1 MKRITIAAM
10 LLLSLGGCSLFG
22 RGGGDKG
29 PKTPLLGE
37 RVPILTYEGG
47 AEIDPAMADMPVVVP
62 PAEVNTAWA
71 QPGGNERKAMGHL
84 ALGTALGRAW
94 SVSVAGGSKKERLA
108 AAPVVANDTVFVIDT
123 AAVVHAFA
131 ASNGSE
137 RWRTNLGVK
146 GDGDSSVFGGGA
158 SFDNGKI
165 YATTG
170 VGDVAALDATT
181 GNVLWKVRPAGP
193 IRGAP
198 TVANGQ
204 LYVITQDNQIF
215 ALNAEDGKTI
225 WNQAGS
231 LENSGIFGVAAPS
244 VAQGT
249 VIAGFSSGELTA
261 YRYENGRAVWQDAL
275 SRTTMSTAVASL
287 SDIDADPV
295 IADGKVYA
303 IGQGGRMVAMDIVT
317 GQRLWE
323 LNIGGI
329 ATPWIAGDWLFVV
342 TDQAQLLCIARASGK
357 VRWMTQLP
365 LWRKPKKKDKFI
377 SWIGPVL
384 AGDRLILANTR
395 GSLLNVGVA
404 DGKIG
409 NGTNIGND
417 VYLPPVVANNT
428 LYILDAKGHL
438 SAWR

>member
-10 LLLSLGGCSLFG
+10 MMLTLGGCGIFK
-22 RGGGDKG
+22 GGGEKG

-37 RVPILTYEGG
+37 RVPILTYENG
-47 AEIDPAMADMPVVVP
+47 AEVDAGLADIPVVVP
-62 PAEVNTAWA
+62 PAEANTAWT
-71 QPGGNERKAMGHL
+71 QPGGNERKAMVHL

-94 SVSVAGGSKKERLA
+94 SVSIAGGSKKVRLA
-108 AAPVVANDTVFVIDT
+108 AAPVVANDTVYVIDT
-123 AAVVHAFA
+123 DAVVHAFA
-131 ASNGSE
+131 SSNGSE
-137 RWRTNLGVK
+137 RWRTSLGVS
-146 GDGDSSVFGGGA
+146 GDGKDSLFGGGV
-158 SFDNGKI
+158 SFDGGKV
-165 YATTG
+165 YATNG

-181 GNVLWKVRPAGP
+181 GAVLWKVRPAGP
-193 IRGAP
+193 MRGAP

-204 LYVITQDNQIF
+204 IYAITQDNQIYAF
-215 ALNAEDGKTI
+215 NAEDGKTV
-225 WNQAGS
+225 WNEAGT

-249 VIAGFSSGELTA
+249 VVAGFSSGELTA

-275 SRTTMSTAVASL
+275 SRTNMSTAVASL

-303 IGQGGRMVAMDIVT
+303 IGQGGRMVALDIIT

-329 ATPWIAGDWLFVV
+329 ATPWVAGDWLFVV
-342 TDQAQLLCIARASGK
+342 TDQAQLLCISRASGK
-357 VRWMTQLP
+357 VRWITQLP
-365 LWRKPKKKDKFI
+365 HWGKPKKKDKLI
-377 SWIGPVL
+377 SWTGPVL
-384 AGDRLILANTR
+384 AGDRLILTNTR
-395 GSLLNVGVA
+395 GSLLNVAIA

-409 NGTNIGND
+409 NGTNIGSD
-417 VYLPPVVANNT
+417 IYLPPVVANNT

>member
-10 LLLSLGGCSLFG
+10 LVLSLGGCSIFG
-22 RGGGDKG
+22 RGGDKG

-37 RVPILTYEGG
+37 RVAILTYEGG
-47 AEIDPAMADMPVVVP
+47 AEVDPALADVPVVVP
-62 PAEVNTAWA
+62 TAEVNTNWA
-71 QPGGNERKAMGHL
+71 QPGGNERKEMGHL

-94 SVSVAGGSKKERLA
+94 SVSVAGGSKKVRLA
-108 AAPVVANDTVFVIDT
+108 ASPVVANDTVYVIDT
-123 AAVVHAFA
+123 AATVHAFA
-131 ASNGSE
+131 ASGGAE
-137 RWRTNLGVK
+137 RWRTSLGVR
-146 GDGDSSVFGGGA
+146 GDGNDSVFGGGV
-158 SFDNGKI
+158 SFDGGRV
-165 YATTG
+165 YATNG

-181 GNVLWKVRPAGP
+181 GNVLWKVRPSGP

-198 TVANGQ
+198 TVASGQ
-204 LYVITQDNQIF
+204 IYVITQDNQIY
-215 ALNAEDGKTI
+215 ALNAEDGKTV

-249 VIAGFSSGELTA
+249 VVAGFSSGELTA

-275 SRTTMSTAVASL
+275 SRTSMSTAVASL

-303 IGQGGRMVAMDIVT
+303 IGQGGRMVALDIIT

-323 LNIGGI
+323 LNVGGI
-329 ATPWIAGDWLFVV
+329 STPWIAGDWLFVV

-357 VRWMTQLP
+357 VRWISQLP
-365 LWRKPKKKDKFI
+365 HWRKPKKKDKLI
-377 SWIGPVL
+377 SWTGPVL
-384 AGDRLILANTR
+384 AGDRLILGNTL
-395 GSLLNVGVA
+395 GGLVNVAVA

-409 NGTNIGND
+409 TGVDVGSS

-428 LYILDAKGHL
+428 LFILDSDGRL

>member
-10 LLLSLGGCSLFG
+10 LMLSLSGCGIF
-22 RGGGDKG
+22 RGSSEKG

-37 RVPILTYEGG
+37 RVPILTHEGG
-47 AEIDPAMADMPVVVP
+47 AEVDPGLASAPVVVP
-62 PAEVNTAWA
+62 PAEVNTSWA

-84 ALGTALGRAW
+84 ALGTALSRAW
-94 SVSVAGGSKKERLA
+94 SVSIAGGSKKVRLA
-108 AAPVVANDTVFVIDT
+108 ASPVVANDTVYVIDT
-123 AAVVHAFA
+123 DAVVHAFA
-131 ASNGSE
+131 TSNGSE
-137 RWRTNLGVK
+137 RWRKSLGVS
-146 GDGDSSVFGGGA
+146 GDGKDSLFGGGV
-158 SFDNGKI
+158 SFDGGKL
-165 YATTG
+165 YATNG
-170 VGDVAALDATT
+170 VGDVAALDAST

-193 IRGAP
+193 MRGAP

-204 LYVITQDNQIF
+204 IYAITQDNQIF
-215 ALNAEDGKTI
+215 ALNAEDGKTV
-225 WNQAGS
+225 WNEAGT

-249 VIAGFSSGELTA
+249 VVAGFSSGELTA

-275 SRTTMSTAVASL
+275 SRTNMTTAVASL

-295 IADGKVYA
+295 IEDGKVYA
-303 IGQGGRMVAMDIVT
+303 IGQGGRMVALDIIT

-329 ATPWIAGDWLFVV
+329 STPAVVGDWIFVV

-357 VRWMTQLP
+357 VRWLSQLP
-365 LWRKPKKKDKFI
+365 LWRKPKKKDQYI
-377 SWIGPVL
+377 SWIGPVV
-384 AGDRLILANTR
+384 AGDRLVLANTR
-395 GSLLNVGVA
+395 GSLINVALA
-404 DGKIG
+404 DGAIG
-409 NGTNIGND
+409 NGTNVGSD
-417 VYLPPVVANNT
+417 VYLAPVVANST

>member
-10 LLLSLGGCSLFG
+10 MMLTLSGCGIF

-47 AEIDPAMADMPVVVP
+47 AEVDAALADVPVTVP
-62 PAEVNTAWA
+62 SAEVNAVWA
-71 QPGGNERKAMGHL
+71 QTGGNERKAMGHL
-84 ALGTALGRAW
+84 ALGTALSRAW
-94 SVSVAGGSKKERLA
+94 SSSIAGGSKKVRLA
-108 AAPVVANDTVFVIDT
+108 ASPVVANDTVYAIDT
-123 AAVVHAFA
+123 DAVIHAFA
-131 ASNGSE
+131 SSNGSE
-137 RWRTNLGVK
+137 RWRRSLGVS
-146 GDGDSSVFGGGA
+146 GDGKDSVFGGGV
-158 SFDNGKI
+158 SFDGGRL
-165 YATTG
+165 YATNG

-193 IRGAP
+193 MRGAP
-198 TVANGQ
+198 TIAGGQ
-204 LYVITQDNQIF
+204 IYVITQDNQIY
-215 ALNAEDGKTI
+215 ALNAEDGKTV
-225 WNQAGS
+225 WNESGT

-249 VIAGFSSGELTA
+249 VVAGFSSGELTA

-275 SRTTMSTAVASL
+275 SRTNMSTAVASL

-295 IADGKVYA
+295 IVDGKVYA
-303 IGQGGRMVAMDIVT
+303 IGQGGRMVALDIVT

-329 ATPWIAGDWLFVV
+329 ATPWVAGDWIFVV
-342 TDQAQLLCIARASGK
+342 TDQAQLLCISRASGK

-365 LWRKPKKKDKFI
+365 QWRKPKKKDKYI
-377 SWIGPVL
+377 AWNGPIL
-384 AGDRLILANTR
+384 AGDRLILTNTR
-395 GSLLNVGVA
+395 GSLLNVAIA

-417 VYLPPVVANNT
+417 IYLPPVVANNT

>member
-10 LLLSLGGCSLFG
+10 LLLSLGGCSIFG
-22 RGGGDKG
+22 RGGDKG

-47 AEIDPAMADMPVVVP
+47 AEIDPAMADMPVTIP
-62 PAEVNTAWA
+62 AAEVNTSWA

-94 SVSVAGGSKKERLA
+94 SVSIAGGSKKVRLA
-108 AAPVVANDTVFVIDT
+108 AAPVVANDTVYVMDT
-123 AAVVHAFA
+123 AATVHAFA
-131 ASNGSE
+131 ASTGAE
-137 RWRTNLGVK
+137 RWKTSLGVK
-146 GDGDSSVFGGGA
+146 GDGNDSVFGGGV
-158 SFDNGKI
+158 SFDGGHLF
-165 YATTG
+165 ATNG
-170 VGDVAALDATT
+170 VGDVAALDAGT
-181 GNVLWKVRPAGP
+181 GSVLWKVRPSGP

-204 LYVITQDNQIF
+204 IYVITQDNQIY
-215 ALNAEDGKTI
+215 ALNAEDGKTV

-231 LENSGIFGVAAPS
+231 LENSGIFGAAAPS

-249 VIAGFSSGELTA
+249 VVAGFSSGELTA

-275 SRTTMSTAVASL
+275 SRTSMSTAVASL

-303 IGQGGRMVAMDIVT
+303 IGQGGRMVALDIVT

-329 ATPWIAGDWLFVV
+329 STPWIAGDWLFVV

-357 VRWMTQLP
+357 VRWISQLP
-365 LWRKPKKKDKFI
+365 HWRKPKKKDKLI
-377 SWIGPVL
+377 SWTGPVL
-384 AGDRLILANTR
+384 AGDRLLLANTQ
-395 GSLLNVGVA
+395 GGIVNVRVA
-404 DGKIG
+404 DGKVGTSVNAG
-409 NGTNIGND
+409 NAI
-417 VYLPPVVANNT
+417 YLPPVVANNT
-428 LYILDAKGHL
+428 LYILDSDGRL

>member
-10 LLLSLGGCSLFG
+10 LMLTLGGCSIF
-22 RGGGDKG
+22 RGGDERG

-37 RVPILTYEGG
+37 RVPILTLEGDV
-47 AEIDPAMADMPVVVP
+47 EVDPGLADTPVSIP
-62 PAEVNTAWA
+62 PAEVNTGWT

-84 ALGTALGRAW
+84 ALGTALGRVW
-94 SVSVAGGSKKERLA
+94 STSIAGGSKKARLA
-108 AAPVVANDTVFVIDT
+108 AAPVVANDTVYVIDT
-123 AAVVHAFA
+123 DAVVHAFA

-137 RWRTNLGVK
+137 RWRKSLGVS
-146 GDGDSSVFGGGA
+146 GDGKDSVFGGGV
-158 SFDNGKI
+158 SFDGGRL
-165 YATTG
+165 YATNG
-170 VGDVAALDATT
+170 IGDVAALDAAT
-181 GNVLWKVRPAGP
+181 GDVLWKVRPAGP
-193 IRGAP
+193 VRGAP
-198 TVANGQ
+198 TVAGGQ
-204 LYVITQDNQIF
+204 VYAITQDNQIY
-215 ALNAEDGKTI
+215 ALNAEDGKTL
-225 WNQAGS
+225 WNEAGT

-249 VIAGFSSGELTA
+249 VVAGFSSGELTA

-275 SRTTMSTAVASL
+275 SRTSMSTAVASL

-295 IADGKVYA
+295 IFEGKVYA
-303 IGQGGRMVAMDIVT
+303 IGQGGRMVALDIVT

-329 ATPWIAGDWLFVV
+329 STPWVTGDWIFVV

-357 VRWMTQLP
+357 VRWISQLP
-365 LWRKPKKKDKFI
+365 QWRKPKKKDKLI
-377 SWIGPVL
+377 SWTGPVL

-395 GSLLNVGVA
+395 GGLINVAVA

-409 NGTNIGND
+409 SSVEAGNSI
-417 VYLPPVVANNT
+417 YLSPVVANNT
-428 LYILDAKGHL
+428 LYILDGDGRL

>member
-10 LLLSLGGCSLFG
+10 LLLSLGGCGIFG
-22 RGGGDKG
+22 RGGDKG

-47 AEIDPAMADMPVVVP
+47 AEIDPGMADMPVVVP
-62 PAEVNTAWA
+62 AAEVNASWA
-71 QPGGNERKAMGHL
+71 QPGGNERKEMGHL

-94 SVSVAGGSKKERLA
+94 SVSVAGGSKKVRLA
-108 AAPVVANDTVFVIDT
+108 ASPVVANDTVYVVDT
-123 AAVVHAFA
+123 AATVHAFA

-137 RWRTNLGVK
+137 RWRTSLGVR
-146 GDGDSSVFGGGA
+146 GDGNDSVFGGGA
-158 SFDNGKI
+158 SFDGGRVYVTN
-165 YATTG
+165 G
-170 VGDVAALDATT
+170 VGDVAALDAST
-181 GNVLWKVRPAGP
+181 GSVLWKVRPSGP

-204 LYVITQDNQIF
+204 IYVITQDNQIY
-215 ALNAEDGKTI
+215 ALNAEDGKTV

-249 VIAGFSSGELTA
+249 VVAGFSSGELTA

-275 SRTTMSTAVASL
+275 SRTSISTAVASL

-303 IGQGGRMVAMDIVT
+303 IGQGGRMVALDIVT

-323 LNIGGI
+323 LNVGGI

-357 VRWMTQLP
+357 VRWISQLP
-365 LWRKPKKKDKFI
+365 HWRKPKKKDKLI
-377 SWIGPVL
+377 SWTGPVL
-384 AGDRLILANTR
+384 AGDRLILANTL
-395 GSLLNVGVA
+395 GGIVNVAVA

-409 NGTNIGND
+409 TSVDAGNA

-428 LYILDAKGHL
+428 LYILDSSGHL

>member
-10 LLLSLGGCSLFG
+10 MMLTLGGCGIF
-22 RGGGDKG
+22 RGGGEKG

-37 RVPILTYEGG
+37 RVPILTLEGA
-47 AEIDPAMADMPVVVP
+47 AEVDASLADVPVTVP
-62 PAEVNTAWA
+62 PAEVNAAWA
-71 QPGGNERKAMGHL
+71 QSGGNELKAMDHL

-94 SVSVAGGSKKERLA
+94 SVSIAGGSKKVRLA
-108 AAPVVANDTVFVIDT
+108 ASPVVANDTVYVIDT
-123 AAVVHAFA
+123 DAVVHAFA

-137 RWRTNLGVK
+137 RWRKSLGVS
-146 GDGDSSVFGGGA
+146 GDGKDSVFGGGV
-158 SFDNGKI
+158 SFDAGRV
-165 YATTG
+165 YATNG

-193 IRGAP
+193 MRGAP
-198 TVANGQ
+198 TVTSGQ
-204 LYVITQDNQIF
+204 IYAITQDNQIY

-225 WNQAGS
+225 WNEAGT
-231 LENSGIFGVAAPS
+231 LESSGIFGVAAPS

-249 VIAGFSSGELTA
+249 VVAGFSSGELTA

-275 SRTTMSTAVASL
+275 SRTSMSTAVASL

-295 IADGKVYA
+295 IVDGKVYA
-303 IGQGGRMVAMDIVT
+303 IGQGGRMVALDIVT

-329 ATPWIAGDWLFVV
+329 STPWVAGDWIFVV

-365 LWRKPKKKDKFI
+365 MWRKPKKKDQYI
-377 SWIGPVL
+377 SWIGPIL
-384 AGDRLILANTR
+384 AGNRLILANTR
-395 GSLLNVGVA
+395 GSLLNVAVA

-409 NGTNIGND
+409 NGTNVGND
-417 VYLPPVVANNT
+417 IYLPPVVANNT

>member
-1 MKRITIAAM
+1 
-10 LLLSLGGCSLFG
+10 
-22 RGGGDKG
+22 
-29 PKTPLLGE
+29 
-37 RVPILTYEGG
+37 
-47 AEIDPAMADMPVVVP
+47 MPVVVP
-62 PAEVNTAWA
+62 PAEVNAGWTQA
-71 QPGGNERKAMGHL
+71 GGNERKAMEHL
-84 ALGTALGRAW
+84 ALGTALSRAW
-94 SVSVAGGSKKERLA
+94 SVSIAGGSKKVRLA
-108 AAPVVANDTVFVIDT
+108 ASPVIANDTVYVIDT
-123 AAVVHAFA
+123 DAVVHAFA
-131 ASNGSE
+131 AINGAQ
-137 RWRTNLGVK
+137 RWVRNLGVN
-146 GDGDSSVFGGGA
+146 GDGKDSLFGGGV

-165 YATTG
+165 FATTG
-170 VGDVAALDATT
+170 VGDVAALDAST
-181 GNVLWKVRPAGP
+181 GTVLWKVRPAGP
-193 IRGAP
+193 MRGAP
-198 TVANGQ
+198 TVSGGQ
-204 LYVITQDNQIF
+204 LYAVTQDNQIF
-215 ALNAEDGKTI
+215 ALNAEDGKTV
-225 WNQAGS
+225 WNEAGT

-249 VIAGFSSGELTA
+249 VVAGFSSGELTA

-275 SRTTMSTAVASL
+275 SRTNMSTAVASL

-303 IGQGGRMVAMDIVT
+303 IGQGGRMVALDIIT

-323 LNIGGI
+323 LNVGGI
-329 ATPWIAGDWLFVV
+329 STPWVAGDWLFVV
-342 TDQAQLLCIARASGK
+342 TDQAQLLCISRASGK

-365 LWRKPKKKDKFI
+365 LWRDTKKKSKYI

-395 GSLLNVGVA
+395 GSLLNVAIA

-409 NGTNIGND
+409 NGTNVGDD

>member
-10 LLLSLGGCSLFG
+10 LMLSLGGCGIFG
-22 RGGGDKG
+22 RGSEKG

-37 RVPILTYEGG
+37 RVPILTYESG
-47 AEIDPAMADMPVVVP
+47 AEVDPGLATMPVVVP
-62 PAEVNTAWA
+62 PAEVNAGWTQA
-71 QPGGNERKAMGHL
+71 GGNERKAMEHL
-84 ALGTALGRAW
+84 ALGTALSRAW
-94 SVSVAGGSKKERLA
+94 SVSIAGGSKKVRLA
-108 AAPVVANDTVFVIDT
+108 ASPVIANDTVYVIDT
-123 AAVVHAFA
+123 DAVVHAFA
-131 ASNGSE
+131 ATNGAQ
-137 RWRTNLGVK
+137 RWVRNLGVS
-146 GDGDSSVFGGGA
+146 GDGKDSLFGGGV

-165 YATTG
+165 FATTG
-170 VGDVAALDATT
+170 VGDVAALDAST
-181 GNVLWKVRPAGP
+181 GTVLWKVRPAGP
-193 IRGAP
+193 MRGAP
-198 TVANGQ
+198 TVSGGQ
-204 LYVITQDNQIF
+204 IYAVTQDNQIF
-215 ALNAEDGKTI
+215 ALNAEDGKTV
-225 WNQAGS
+225 WNEAGT
-231 LENSGIFGVAAPS
+231 LENSGIFGVAATS

-249 VIAGFSSGELTA
+249 GVAGFSSGELTA

-275 SRTTMSTAVASL
+275 SRTNMSTAVASL

-303 IGQGGRMVAMDIVT
+303 IGQGGRMVALDIIT

-323 LNIGGI
+323 LNVGGI
-329 ATPWIAGDWLFVV
+329 STPWVAGDWLFVV
-342 TDQAQLLCIARASGK
+342 TDQAQLLCISRASGK

-365 LWRKPKKKDKFI
+365 LWRDTKKKSKYI

-395 GSLLNVGVA
+395 GSLLNVAIA

-409 NGTNIGND
+409 NGTNVGDD